1 VHAVEGSGELA
12 PALSAASEAPLRA
25 SSPPG
30 SAPRWGALDLL
41 RFVAVLLMI
50 QGHAFTTLLSGD
62 YDAEMW
68 HRRHDFVHGYT
79 APMFLFASGLAFGVT
94 TFRAWDRMIVPG
106 PALAKRL
113 RRYATL
119 IGIGYLLHL
128 PALLPEDWVGM
139 DEARWRDFLQ
149 VDVLQHVG
157 VSLGLLQLGALV
169 LKKPARLVALVSLL
183 FVLVVLG
190 APLIAP
196 VPVREVLPFALAGYV
211 NSESGSM
218 FALVPWVGFTWAG
231 LVVAYA
237 ARTHPRPSHTWL
249 GAIGA
254 ATLLILLVPI
264 AINRTGWNP
273 YGAHQFW
280 RSSPYYFFFRLG
292 NVMAVLAALMAVE
305 RLVDRFG
312 LAGRFAVVR
321 AALGLAET
329 IGQESLVVYV
339 AHLVVLH
346 GCVLGP
352 GLESVWGRALSF
364 EEACLVTAAL
374 IVAMIAL
381 ALGWHAGKASVA
393 RRRRARPG

>member
-1 VHAVEGSGELA
+1 MQAVEGSGDIASVLLETTE
-12 PALSAASEAPLRA
+12 PAERARSA
-25 SSPPG
+25 PG
-30 SAPRWGALDLL
+30 SVPRWGALDLL

-50 QGHAFTTLLSGD
+50 QGHAFTTLLSAD

-68 HRRHDFVHGYT
+68 HRRHTFVHGYT

-94 TFRAWDRMIVPG
+94 TFRAWERMIVPG
-106 PALAKRL
+106 PALMKRL

-169 LKKPARLVALVSLL
+169 LKKPERLVGLVSVL

-190 APLIAP
+190 APLVATI
-196 VPVREVLPFALAGYV
+196 PVREVLPFALAGYV
-211 NSESGSM
+211 NSESGST

-231 LVVAYA
+231 LLVAYA

-249 GAIGA
+249 GAITA
-254 ATLLILLVPI
+254 ATLLVLLVPI

-292 NVMAVLAALMAVE
+292 NVMAVLTALMAVE
-305 RLVDRFG
+305 RLVDRYR
-312 LAGRFAVVR
+312 LAERFAAVR
-321 AALGLAET
+321 ATLGLAET
-329 IGQESLVVYV
+329 LGQESLVVYV

-352 GLESVWGRALSF
+352 GLQSVWGRALPLR
-364 EEACLVTAAL
+364 EACLVTAAL
-374 IVAMIAL
+374 IVTMIAL
-381 ALGWHAGKASVA
+381 ALGWHAAKAVL
-393 RRRRARPG
+393 ARPRRPA